1 MFNET
6 DNVELVRQ
14 AQQGDRASL
23 DRLAETARVRLH
35 EYVFRM
41 TLDEDLTGDIVQETI
56 LEMLRIFKTLQYREK
71 FWGWLHGIAFNKV
84 RRHYGKQWRQQ
95 TLRRREAEQKP
106 AVPIANDVLT
116 DVVTDELKQIVLES
130 VQRLAPRHRAVLTLR
145 CYDHLS
151 YAEIARL
158 IGCTEIGAR
167 AIFHRAKK
175 CLAGLLSDHG
185 LGKGSLVLALVAFG
199 KLTAASKASAAQVAI
214 TGATLQTGP
223 LAALLATLTGKTGLI
238 ALAAAG
244 TLAGGSVAI
253 APRALRAVLPG
264 EARRTENLAASPWQ
278 GAPTQPQ
285 ECWYYFPE
293 GGQTP
298 VMIRLL
304 EPDGDKPATACRI
317 LQNQYANYHYDDGDE
332 TIRIK
337 NYHAWKP
344 DLSVTGLPTD
354 NPALSRF
361 LAQVQ
366 GQAADVEL
374 TRNRAAGLLV
384 ICRHEGRQTER
395 IWRIDRH
402 LNVLE
407 EEYFH
412 FSWPQTTPVID
423 DRDALHRR
431 GWTFFRIDGQ
441 VGNRKVSGTGR
452 LPFVYASAHEHYPWV
467 KIEVDG
473 VQTHVDT
480 PRGAGRYDRT
490 GRDRTGRATERL
502 PGGSFFQG
510 LPRPW
515 TGLHCIDTIRR
526 DAAEQ
531 RLRFETDRQ
540 ADGSHVKVIVHAAP
554 VALVYTVDMQTD
566 IVETIE
572 LFEAMPVEAN
582 RIGQLSFTY
591 LQEIPEPADRSFDTP
606 RGPRSA
612 PTASE
617 GPGLL
622 WLTQLAGGQ

>member
-6 DNVELVRQ
+6 DNVELVRK

-95 TLRRREAEQKP
+95 RLRRREAERESP
-106 AVPIANDVLT
+106 IPIANDVLT
-116 DVVTDELKQIVLES
+116 EVVTDELKQIILTS
-130 VQRLAPRHRAVLTLR
+130 VQQLAPRHRAVLTLR

-151 YAEIARL
+151 YAEISRL

-167 AIFHRAKK
+167 AVFYRAKR
-175 CLAGLLSDHG
+175 CLAGLLSEHG
-185 LGKGSLVLALVAFG
+185 LGKGSLLLALVAFG
-199 KLTAASKASAAQVAI
+199 KMTAASTASAAQVAI
-214 TGATLQTGP
+214 TGATLQVGP
-223 LAALLATLTGKTGLI
+223 LAAVLAMLTGKTGLI

-244 TLAGGSVAI
+244 TVAAASVAI
-253 APRALRAVLPG
+253 SPQTLRAVLPG
-264 EARRTENLAASPWQ
+264 DARRTDSLPASPWQ
-278 GAPTQPQ
+278 AASTQLQ

-304 EPDGDKPATACRI
+304 EPDAGKPAAACRI
-317 LQNQYANYHYDDGDE
+317 LQNQYANYHYDDDAE

-354 NPALSRF
+354 DPALSRF
-361 LAQVQ
+361 VAQVQ
-366 GQAADVEL
+366 GHAADMEL

-384 ICRHEGRQTER
+384 ICRHESER
-395 IWRIDRH
+395 AGQIWRIDRH
-402 LNVLE
+402 MNVLD

-412 FSWPQTTPVID
+412 FSWPETAPVVD
-423 DRDALHRR
+423 DRDAMHRR
-431 GWTFFRIDGQ
+431 GWTFFQIDGSI
-441 VGNRKVSGTGR
+441 GGRDVSGTGR
-452 LPFVYASAHEHYPWV
+452 VPFVYTSARKHYPWLR
-467 KIEVDG
+467 IEIDG
-473 VQTHVDT
+473 RQTCVDT
-480 PRGAGRYDRT
+480 PQGAGRYDRT
-490 GRDRTGRATERL
+490 GRATELL

-515 TGLHCIDTIRR
+515 TGLHCVDTIRR
-526 DAAEQ
+526 DAAQQ
-531 RLRFETDRQ
+531 RLRFETVRQ
-540 ADGSHVKVIVHAAP
+540 DDGAHVKVIVHAMP
-554 VALVYTVDMQTD
+554 IGLVYTVDMQTD

-572 LFEAMPVEAN
+572 LFEATPVEAN
-582 RIGQLSFTY
+582 RIGRLSFAY
-591 LQEIPEPADRSFDTP
+591 LQEIAEPADRSFDAP
-606 RGPRSA
+606 REPRS
-612 PTASE
+612 
-617 GPGLL
+617 GPAVSDGTGLL
-622 WLTQLAGGQ
+622 WLTQLAGGR

>member
-6 DNVELVRQ
+6 DHVELVRQ

-23 DRLAETARVRLH
+23 DRLAETARVRLR
-35 EYVFRM
+35 EYVFRL

-84 RRHYGKQWRQQ
+84 RRHYGRQWRQEA
-95 TLRRREAEQKP
+95 LRRREAERDS
-106 AVPIANDVLT
+106 AVPVANDVLT

-151 YAEIARL
+151 YAEIAKL

-167 AIFHRAKK
+167 ALFCRAKK

-278 GAPTQPQ
+278 GGPTQPQ

-304 EPDGDKPATACRI
+304 EPDADKSATTCRI
-317 LQNQYANYHYDDGDE
+317 LQNQYANYHYDEDAGA
-332 TIRIK
+332 IRIK
-337 NYHAWKP
+337 NHHAWRP

-354 NPALSRF
+354 DPGMSRF

-366 GQAADVEL
+366 GCSADVEL
-374 TRNRAAGLLV
+374 TRNRTAALLV
-384 ICRHEGRQTER
+384 ICRHEGARAGR

-402 LNVLE
+402 MNVLD

-412 FSWPQTTPVID
+412 FSWPQTTRLID
-423 DRDALHRR
+423 DRDAMHRR

-441 VGNRKVSGTGR
+441 AGNRQVSGTGR

-480 PRGAGRYDRT
+480 PRGAGRYDRS
-490 GRDRTGRATERL
+490 GRAMERL

-510 LPRPW
+510 LPKPW

-526 DAAEQ
+526 DAAQQ

-540 ADGSHVKVIVHAAP
+540 ADGSHVKVIVHATP
-554 VALVYTVDMQTD
+554 VGLVYTVDMQTD

-591 LQEIPEPADRSFDTP
+591 LQEIPERADRSFDAP
-606 RGPRSA
+606 RVPKSA
-612 PTASE
+612 ATASE
-617 GPGLL
+617 SLGLL

>member
-95 TLRRREAEQKP
+95 TLRRRQAERESP
-106 AVPIANDVLT
+106 IPIANDVLT
-116 DVVTDELKQIVLES
+116 EVVTDELKQIVLTS
-130 VQRLAPRHRAVLTLR
+130 VQQLAPRHRAVLTLR

-167 AIFHRAKK
+167 AIFYRAKR
-175 CLAGLLSDHG
+175 CLAALLSDHG

-199 KLTAASKASAAQVAI
+199 KITAASKASAAQVAI
-214 TGATLQTGP
+214 TGATLQVGP
-223 LAALLATLTGKTGLI
+223 LAALLAMLTGKTGLI

-244 TLAGGSVAI
+244 TVAAASVAI
-253 APRALRAVLPG
+253 SPQTLRAVLPG
-264 EARRTENLAASPWQ
+264 DARRTDSLPTSPWQ
-278 GAPTQPQ
+278 AASTQLQ

-304 EPDGDKPATACRI
+304 EPDAGKPAATCRI

-354 NPALSRF
+354 DPALSRF

-366 GQAADVEL
+366 GHAADVEL

-384 ICRHEGRQTER
+384 ICRHESER
-395 IWRIDRH
+395 AGQIWRIDRH
-402 LNVLE
+402 MNVLD

-412 FSWPQTTPVID
+412 FSWPQTTPVVD
-423 DRDALHRR
+423 DRDAMHRR
-431 GWTFFRIDGQ
+431 GWTFFRIDGRI
-441 VGNRKVSGTGR
+441 GDREVSGTGR
-452 LPFVYASAHEHYPWV
+452 LPFVYASAREHYPWLR
-467 KIEVDG
+467 IEVDG
-473 VQTHVDT
+473 RQTCVDT
-480 PRGAGRYDRT
+480 PQGAARY
-490 GRDRTGRATERL
+490 DRTGRATELL

-515 TGLHCIDTIRR
+515 AGLHCIDTIRR
-526 DAAEQ
+526 DAAQ
-531 RLRFETDRQ
+531 RRLRFETIRQ
-540 ADGSHVKVIVHAAP
+540 DDGAHVKVIVHTMP
-554 VALVYTVDMQTD
+554 IGLVYTVDMQTD

-572 LFEAMPVEAN
+572 LFEAAPVESN

-591 LQEIPEPADRSFDTP
+591 LQEIPEPADRSFD
-606 RGPRSA
+606 GPREPRS
-612 PTASE
+612 
-617 GPGLL
+617 GPAVSDRTGLL